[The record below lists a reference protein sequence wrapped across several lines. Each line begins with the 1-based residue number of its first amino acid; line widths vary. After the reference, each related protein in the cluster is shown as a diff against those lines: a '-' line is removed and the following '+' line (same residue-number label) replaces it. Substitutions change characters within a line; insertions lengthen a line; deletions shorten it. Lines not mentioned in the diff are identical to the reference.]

1 MDLRLKVLEA
11 DFDSGMDVPIQGSH
25 GYDGYRELGGVG

>member
-25 GYDGYRELGGVG
+25 GYDCYRELGGVG